1 MSKVTPSLI
10 IAVLLG
16 LCLHAAPAQ
25 AQHTRTFV
33 SGSGSDTNSCVRE
46 APCRTFAFAITQT
59 TAGGEIHTLDPAGYG
74 RFTITKSISI
84 ISGVGEAG
92 VLVPAGGIGITI
104 SAGSTDII
112 NLRGLFIEGGGV
124 GSIGIQF
131 TGGSSLNIQN
141 SVIRNL
147 QQTGIAFG
155 PSTSGTLFVANTLIS
170 DFTNA
175 NGIGINIAPS
185 AGAVTAVL
193 NRVDILRVGG
203 TGVNAGSNTTVTL
216 RDSTVV
222 GNAVGVNITVGATV
236 VSYGNNAITGNTQNV
251 VNGPIPELGAR
262 GPAGPQGTPG
272 VPGAPGTPG
281 PTGPTGAPGTPGP
294 TGAKGDQGDQ
304 GIQGAKGDQGDQG
317 IQGPPGTVLAFA
329 DFYALMPPDNAAPV
343 APGAA
348 VSFPQTGD
356 FAGTDILR
364 ASDSTFTF
372 TQAGIYLIM
381 FEVSV
386 TEAGQLVL
394 AVNGLQLPASV
405 VGRATGTSQIAGM
418 SFVTVSAFDSLE
430 VRNPAAAISALT
442 ITPLAGGTQS
452 VSAHLAILRLQ

>member
-1 MSKVTPSLI
+1 
-10 IAVLLG
+10 
-16 LCLHAAPAQ
+16 
-25 AQHTRTFV
+25 
-33 SGSGSDTNSCVRE
+33 
-46 APCRTFAFAITQT
+46 
-59 TAGGEIHTLDPAGYG
+59 
-74 RFTITKSISI
+74 
-84 ISGVGEAG
+84 
-92 VLVPAGGIGITI
+92 
-104 SAGSTDII
+104 
-112 NLRGLFIEGGGV
+112 
-124 GSIGIQF
+124 
-131 TGGSSLNIQN
+131 
-141 SVIRNL
+141 
-147 QQTGIAFG
+147 
-155 PSTSGTLFVANTLIS
+155 
-170 DFTNA
+170 
-175 NGIGINIAPS
+175 
-185 AGAVTAVL
+185 
-193 NRVDILRVGG
+193 
-203 TGVNAGSNTTVTL
+203 VNAGSNTTVTL

-272 VPGAPGTPG
+272 APGAPGAPGTPG
-281 PTGPTGAPGTPGP
+281 PTGPT
-294 TGAKGDQGDQ
+294 
-304 GIQGAKGDQGDQG
+304 GAKGDQGDQG

-329 DFYALMPPDNAAPV
+329 DFYALMPPDNAATV

-348 VSFPQTGD
+348 VSFPNTGD

-386 TEAGQLVL
+386 TEPGQLVL
-394 AVNGLQLPASV
+394 ALNALQLPASL

-430 VRNPAAAISALT
+430 VRNPAGAISPLT